1 MPPMDTDGEALTADD
16 IEIFSAF
23 ADDAMD
29 EGLCLSSAATPA
41 VGYDGPWV
49 QGGRGG
55 GESGGLLDLDM
66 PYTPMQP
73 TAVVGGFLDTN
84 AKADMDW
91 SNLEGRTSSSS
102 STTTPNT
109 KPLKDRTLVMVFEGT
124 IPGIRG
130 PRAEAYLARTTKHIR
145 AMDGGD
151 FYEVEPV
158 LGACRQVR
166 MVPGYA
172 VEEQKSVGSSG
183 QRVKG
188 KESSLQKR
196 ENPKR

>member
-1 MPPMDTDGEALTADD
+1 M
-16 IEIFSAF
+16 
-23 ADDAMD
+23 
-29 EGLCLSSAATPA
+29 
-41 VGYDGPWV
+41 
-49 QGGRGG
+49 
-55 GESGGLLDLDM
+55 
-66 PYTPMQP
+66 
-73 TAVVGGFLDTN
+73 VGGFLDTN

-91 SNLEGRTSSSS
+91 SNLEGSTSSSS
-102 STTTPNT
+102 TTTTPNT

-172 VEEQKSVGSSG
+172 AKSRSRWGRRGSG
-183 QRVKG
+183 
-188 KESSLQKR
+188 
-196 ENPKR
+196 

>member
-49 QGGRGG
+49 QVGRGG

-91 SNLEGRTSSSS
+91 SNLEGSTSSSS
-102 STTTPNT
+102 STTAIDLPRSPTSRSLTSTPST
-109 KPLKDRTLVMVFEGT
+109 VILPLS
-124 IPGIRG
+124 
-130 PRAEAYLARTTKHIR
+130 A
-145 AMDGGD
+145 
-151 FYEVEPV
+151 
-158 LGACRQVR
+158 
-166 MVPGYA
+166 
-172 VEEQKSVGSSG
+172 S
-183 QRVKG
+183 
-188 KESSLQKR
+188 
-196 ENPKR
+196 